1 MNIENLKQLL
11 NLKPLPEEGGFYA
24 ETYRSDEKL
33 ARAALPTRYTG
44 DRHFGTAI
52 YFLLTPDTFSA
63 MHRLASDEVYHFY
76 LGDPVELLCLGEDGS
91 GEIVT
96 IGTDFERGM
105 RPQFTVPRRTWQG
118 SRLRP
123 GGKFALLGTT
133 MAPGF
138 EFADFTLG
146 SRAALVDRYPRFR
159 EAIRQLTR

>member
-1 MNIENLKQLL
+1 MDIEKLKQVL

-24 ETYRSDEKL
+24 ETYRSNEKL

-44 DRHFGTAI
+44 ERHFGTAI

-63 MHRLASDEVYHFY
+63 MHRLASDETYHFY
-76 LGDPVELLCLGEDGS
+76 LGDPVELLCLHEDGS

-96 IGTDFERGM
+96 IGTEFERGM
-105 RPQFTVPRRTWQG
+105 TPQFTVSRGTWQG

-133 MAPGF
+133 MSPGF
-138 EFADFTLG
+138 EFADFELG
-146 SRAALVDRYPRFR
+146 NRDALLERYPKFS
-159 EAIRQLTR
+159 ETIRQLTR